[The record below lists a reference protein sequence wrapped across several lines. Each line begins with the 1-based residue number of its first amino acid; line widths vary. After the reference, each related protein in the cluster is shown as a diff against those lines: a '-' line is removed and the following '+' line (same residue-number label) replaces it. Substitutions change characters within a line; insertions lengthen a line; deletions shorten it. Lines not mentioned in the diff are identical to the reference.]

1 MTAHDSELTQ
11 READAPA
18 APGSAGSGGR
28 RDRGEGRSARER
40 RRRPGAVLA
49 YVLAAVLV
57 IWTLIPFLV
66 TISTSFKVKTE
77 VFGNPGLIPRDPTL
91 AAYQDVLSSSGFHVS
106 LLNSII
112 VGAGTT
118 VLTLLLSVPA
128 AYAFVRFQFKGRHL
142 LLLIA
147 LIPRLVPTTSLLVP
161 LYRMA
166 VDIHAYDRLVTL
178 IVVNT
183 ALISPLAVWLL
194 VGFYQ
199 KIPRDMEEAA
209 SLDGANIW
217 QVIRYVVVPLSL
229 PALITIGVLAFRE
242 AWNEFTLVLVLT
254 NASGART
261 LAYELYHTQG
271 GIESIPNYPG
281 SAAFALLTIVP
292 FLLVYMRIE
301 RYVVAGIT
309 AGSGK

>member
-1 MTAHDSELTQ
+1 MTTHRFEVEDET
-11 READAPA
+11 RVVDPEI
-18 APGSAGSGGR
+18 R
-28 RDRGEGRSARER
+28 NER
-40 RRRPGAVLA
+40 RRHSVFA
-49 YVLAAVLV
+49 YVVAAIILV
-57 IWTLIPFLV
+57 WTVVPFLV
-66 TISTSFKVKTE
+66 TIATSFKVKTE
-77 VFGNPGLIPRDPTL
+77 VFGNPGLIPEHPTL
-91 AAYQDVLSSSGFHVS
+91 NAYREVLSSEGFHVS

-112 VGAGTT
+112 VGLGTT
-118 VLTLLLSVPA
+118 ALTLVLSVPA

-142 LLLIA
+142 LLLFA

-161 LYRMA
+161 LYRMSI
-166 VDIHAYDRLVTL
+166 DFNMYDRLVTL
-178 IVVNT
+178 IIVDT
-183 ALISPLAVWLL
+183 ALIAPLAVWLL

-199 KIPRDMEEAA
+199 KIPRDMEDAA
-209 SLDGANIW
+209 AIDGASIW

-281 SAAFALLTIVP
+281 AAAFALLTIVP
-292 FLLVYMRIE
+292 FILVYMRIE